1 MRAGSFDI
9 PPSNGE
15 ASHQI
20 VNDLF
25 CVMVCVGCQ
34 VRVLGG
40 GQDGTMAEDFLYLE
54 QIDTRFDQ
62 MSGIAVPQAVQG
74 DLFFIPQA
82 ATTLRIVV

>member
-25 CVMVCVGCQ
+25 CIMVRVGGQ
-34 VRVLGG
+34 VRVPGG

-62 MSGIAVPQAVQG
+62 MSGIAVT
-74 DLFFIPQA
+74 LIPSSE
-82 ATTLRIVV
+82 